1 MKILILELARLGDI
15 YQTWPALRALR
26 RAHPQAEIHVLTRPR
41 FSASLEGLTAIDH
54 IHQLPTKNLLEPLVQ
69 VNMDVK
75 SSYDRLS
82 SYIDMLKAHNFD
94 WIVNFSFSP
103 ASSYLA
109 HALSGAQT
117 RVSGYTR
124 TNDGFLSIPDDVSAY
139 FYAQGGVG
147 RPNRFHLIEI
157 FGSMVQCDILP
168 EDMRAPI
175 LPDFSGPLPKEFI
188 ALHVGASQANKALT
202 PEVWSEIIKAFT
214 ALHPLP
220 IVLIGAPGE
229 KNLSDQLKAFASGTE
244 FVDLVGE
251 TSIPELFQI
260 IIKAKIMVGCDS
272 APMHIA
278 TLTQTPCLNISLST
292 VNFWETGPRAP
303 GSLIARYPQVTDV
316 KAETIA
322 IALKRMLTGEKQDLG
337 LIPVQAGTP
346 SYWALS
352 PAGADFDWQFVK
364 AIYQGE
370 HFPATTDKIFIQGL
384 RRLNEVNAVMLENLA
399 VMQKGADPKN
409 ITPVIEQA
417 EEIIEAIGKLSP
429 SLQVVIRWYQT
440 EKIRIGPQDFKMILQ
455 RTIEIHELFQKLIDI
470 YLRSEQFQEQ
480 ELK

>member
-26 RAHPQAEIHVLTRPR
+26 RTYPKAEIHVLTRPR
-41 FSASLEGLTAIDH
+41 FSAALEGLTAVDR
-54 IHQLPTKNLLEPLVQ
+54 IHQLPTTHLLEPLVQ

-75 SSYDRLS
+75 TSYDRIS
-82 SYIDMLKAHNFD
+82 SYVDMLKANNFD

-103 ASSYLA
+103 ASSYLT
-109 HALSGAQT
+109 HALSGPNT
-117 RVSGYTR
+117 KVCGYSR
-124 TNDGFLSIPDDVSAY
+124 TVDGFLSIPDDISAY
-139 FYAQGGVG
+139 FYAQAGVG
-147 RPNRFHLIEI
+147 RPNRFHLIEL
-157 FGSMVQCDILP
+157 FGSMIQADILP
-168 EDMRAPI
+168 EDMRAPQ
-175 LPDFSGPLPKEFI
+175 LPDFTGSLPKEFI
-188 ALHVGASQANKALT
+188 ALHVGASQANKALSAET
-202 PEVWSEIIKAFT
+202 WAEIVQSLIS
-214 ALHPLP
+214 LHPIP

-229 KNLSDQLKAFASGTE
+229 KSISDRLQSLVPQAQ
-244 FVDLVGE
+244 FVDYVGE
-251 TSIPELFQI
+251 TSIPEIFQI
-260 IIKAKIMVGCDS
+260 LMKAKVLLGCDS

-292 VNFWETGPRAP
+292 VNFWETGPRSP
-303 GSLIARYPQVTDV
+303 GSYVVRFTQAADV
-316 KAETIA
+316 KADTVG

-352 PAGADFDWQFVK
+352 PPSVDFDWQFVK

-370 HFPATTDKIFIQGL
+370 HFPATTDKVFIQGL
-384 RRLNEVNAVMLENLA
+384 RKLSDVNLLMLENLA
-399 VMQKGADPKN
+399 VIQAGTDPKN
-409 ITPVIEQA
+409 ITPVLEQA

-440 EKIRIGPQDFKMILQ
+440 EKIRIGPQDFKGILT
-455 RTIEIHELFQKLIDI
+455 RTIEIHELFQKLINI
-470 YLRSEQFQEQ
+470 YLTSDQFKEQ